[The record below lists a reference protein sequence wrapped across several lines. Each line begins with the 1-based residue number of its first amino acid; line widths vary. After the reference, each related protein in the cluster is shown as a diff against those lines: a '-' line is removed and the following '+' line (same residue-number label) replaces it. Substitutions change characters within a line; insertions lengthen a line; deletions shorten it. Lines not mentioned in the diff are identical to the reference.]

1 MKIRMLVRGHT
12 TQVYDLE
19 YGKQILRA
27 EQRQGSL
34 VIDDATN
41 QLAKI
46 EGLTEVSSVTVFPRV
61 AGG

>member
-19 YGKQILRA
+19 YGKRILRA
-27 EQRQGSL
+27 ELNRGNT

-46 EGLTEVSSVTVFPRV
+46 EGLTEISSVTVFPKV

>member
-12 TQVYDLE
+12 TQEYSLE
-19 YGKQILRA
+19 IGKNLLRA
-27 EQRQGSL
+27 ERNQGNL
-34 VIDDATN
+34 VVDDATK

>member
-12 TQVYDLE
+12 TQEYGLE
-19 YGKQILRA
+19 YGKRILRA
-27 EQRQGSL
+27 ELKLGNT
-34 VIDDATN
+34 VMDDATN